1 MKKLFK
7 ILGLFAAVL
16 MLCGLHNKN
25 VQAQSNIKM
34 QTPEKYFG
42 FKPGADRML
51 FNYEELISY
60 LQHLDAQSDKLKML
74 EIGKSPMGRPIYIA
88 FLSSAENIARLDELK
103 DINKKLALDAS
114 LSDQNR
120 SQLIKDGR
128 VFILGTLSMHSG
140 EVGPAQAS
148 PLIAYEMITTKD
160 EKLLKWMN
168 DVVYMM
174 VPNHNPDGM
183 NMIVE
188 NYLKYRGTKYEG
200 ASLPGVYHKYVGHDN
215 NRDFITLSQSD
226 NAAIAKIYNLD
237 WYPQVM
243 VEKHQMGSTGVRYF
257 VAPPHDPIAENIDAG
272 IWNWVSLFGSNL
284 IKDMTKDGLE
294 GVAQHTIFDMYWP
307 GSTETALWKNVIG
320 LLTESASVKTASPI
334 FIESNEL
341 SVRGKGLSEYKK
353 SINMPKPWPGGWWR
367 LGDIVNYE
375 ISSTKSLLKTAS
387 LHRKD
392 ILEFRNDMAKVE
404 VEKGKTEAPFYYI
417 FPQKQH
423 DYSELVNLTHLL
435 SKHGVSVYKLT
446 EDATIEGDN
455 FMAGDIVV
463 PLAQP
468 FRAFI
473 KEVLEAQEFPLRH
486 YTPNGEIIKP
496 YDITTWS
503 LPLHRGVKSFEINEF
518 VELSD
523 KIELFGTAHATQ
535 KMVTGDFKAVLLSA
549 NNNESYKT
557 IFSALT
563 DKKKVERL
571 EENYEVN
578 GTVYPKGSFLIH
590 SNSKKDPVFVKLLN
604 RLTAKPALLAEVPE
618 VKKFE
623 MDKPRI
629 ALIETYMHDM
639 DAGWTR
645 YVFDSYKV
653 DYTVLKPHQLAA
665 AKLVENY
672 DVIVFP
678 NSNKSIL
685 MAGRYSSGGG
695 NYSPSSYPPEYAKGM
710 GSKGLNEL
718 MKFID
723 DGGIIVSWEASIE
736 LFNQTLS
743 IDKGKDGKED
753 FRLPFR
759 EIGSNLRRQG
769 LYCPGSLVKIN
780 LLNNHPLTYGMP
792 SELGVFS
799 RGYPVFQTSIPGFD
813 MDRRVIGKFPEKG
826 IFMSGYVEK
835 EELLSDKS
843 ALIWLQK
850 GKGQLVLFGF
860 NPQFRASTQSAF
872 KLLFN
877 SLLLPEIKD

>member
-1 MKKLFK
+1 MKKVFK
-7 ILGLFAAVL
+7 LLSLTMVMLILVALNPEG
-16 MLCGLHNKN
+16 
-25 VQAQSNIKM
+25 VQAQVNSNI
-34 QTPEKYFG
+34 QNPEEYFG

-51 FNYEELISY
+51 FTYEELITY
-60 LQHLDAQSDKLKML
+60 LQKLDDQSDKMKMI
-74 EIGKSPMGRPIYIA
+74 EIGKSPMGRPMYIA

-103 DINKKLALDAS
+103 EINKKLALDAS
-114 LSDQNR
+114 LSKADR
-120 SQLIKDGR
+120 TQLLNDGR
-128 VFILGTLSMHSG
+128 VFVLGTLSMHSG

-148 PLIAYEMITTKD
+148 PLIAHELITTND
-160 EKLLKWMN
+160 EKILKWLD

-183 NMIVE
+183 DMVVE

-200 ASLPGVYHKYVGHDN
+200 SSMPGVYHKYVGHDN

-226 NAAIAKIYNLD
+226 NAAIAAIYNLD

-320 LLTESASVKTASPI
+320 LLTESASAKTATPI

-341 SVRGKGLSEYKK
+341 SVGGKGLSEYKK

-367 LGDIVNYE
+367 LGDIINYE

-392 ILEFRNDMAKVE
+392 ILEFRNDMAISE
-404 VEKGKTEAPFYYI
+404 VNKGKTKAPFYYI

-423 DYSELVNLTHLL
+423 DQSELVNLGHLL
-435 SKHGVSVYKLT
+435 NKHGVQVYKLI
-446 EDATIEGDN
+446 ENMTIEGNN
-455 FMAGDIVV
+455 FIAGDIVV

-486 YTPNGEIIKP
+486 YTPDGDIIQP

-503 LPLHRGVKSFEINEF
+503 LPLHRGVTSFEINEY
-518 VELSD
+518 VDLGS
-523 KIELFGTAHATQ
+523 KIELLGKTHAQT
-535 KMVTGDFKAVLLSA
+535 KVELGEFKAVLLSA
-549 NNNESYKT
+549 NNNESYKIVFDELSKGT
-557 IFSALT
+557 KIDRSDEDF
-563 DKKKVERL
+563 
-571 EENYEVN
+571 EVD
-578 GTVYPKGSFLIH
+578 GMTYPKGSFLIH
-590 SNSKKDPVFVKLLN
+590 SNSKKDDAFVKAYPSLKV
-604 RLTAKPALLAEVPE
+604 KPALLAEVPE
-618 VKKFE
+618 VKSAR
-623 MDKPRI
+623 MQKPRV

-653 DYTVLKPHQLAA
+653 DYTVLKPHQIEN
-665 AKLVENY
+665 AKLQENF
-672 DVIVFP
+672 DVLVFP
-678 NSNKSIL
+678 NNNKSIL
-685 MAGRYSSGGG
+685 MAGKYSAGGG

-710 GSKGLNEL
+710 GKNGLNEL
-718 MKFID
+718 MKFVD
-723 DGGIIVSWEASIE
+723 AGGIVVSWEASIE

-743 IDKGKDGKED
+743 IDKGKEGKEE

-759 EIGSNLRRQG
+759 EIGSSLSDQG
-769 LYCPGSLVKIN
+769 LYCPGSLVKIK
-780 LLNNHPLTYGMP
+780 LLQDHPLTYGMP
-792 SELGVFS
+792 AELGVFS
-799 RGYPVFQTSIPGFD
+799 RGYPVFQTSIPNFD
-813 MDRRVIGKFPEKG
+813 MDRRVIGSFPEKG

-835 EELLSDKS
+835 EELLANKS
-843 ALIWLQK
+843 AMIWLKK
-850 GKGQLVLFGF
+850 GKGQLVLLGF
-860 NPQFRASTQSAF
+860 NPQFRASTQGAF

-877 SLLLPEIKD
+877 SLLLPKIKD

>member
-1 MKKLFK
+1 MKKFFK

-16 MLCGLHNKN
+16 FLCVFNSKDT
-25 VQAQSNIKM
+25 QAQSSAKM
-34 QTPEKYFG
+34 QTPQEFFG

-51 FNYEELISY
+51 FNYEELIRY
-60 LQHLDAQSDKLKML
+60 LQQLDAQSDKMKML
-74 EIGKSPMGRPIYIA
+74 EIGKSPMGKPMYIA
-88 FLSSAENIARLDELK
+88 FLSSTENIARLDELK
-103 DINKKLALDAS
+103 DINKKLALNAS
-114 LSDQNR
+114 LSDQER
-120 SQLIKDGR
+120 SQMVKDGR

-140 EVGPAQAS
+140 EVGPAQAA
-148 PLIAYEMITTKD
+148 PLIAYEMITSKD
-160 EKLLKWMN
+160 EKLLKWMD

-183 NMIVE
+183 NMVVE
-188 NYLKYRGTKYEG
+188 NYLNYKGTKYEG
-200 ASLPGVYHKYVGHDN
+200 SSMPGVYHKYVGHDN

-243 VEKHQMGSTGVRYF
+243 VEKHQMGSTGIRYF

-272 IWNWVSLFGSNL
+272 IWNWVGIFGSNL

-294 GVAQHTIFDMYWP
+294 GVAQHTFFDMYWP

-320 LLTESASVKTASPI
+320 LLTESASVQTATPI

-341 SVRGKGLSEYKK
+341 SVNGKGLSEYKK

-392 ILEFRNDMAKVE
+392 LLEFRNDMAKAE
-404 VEKGKTEAPFYYI
+404 VRKGKTEAPFYYV

-423 DYSELVNLTHLL
+423 DYSELVNLVHLL
-435 SKHGVSVYKLT
+435 KKHGVNVFKLT
-446 EDATIEGDN
+446 EDLVVEGKN
-455 FMAGDIVV
+455 YVSGDLVV

-473 KEVLEAQEFPLRH
+473 KEVLETQQFPLRH
-486 YTPNGEIIKP
+486 YTPGGEIIQP

-503 LPLHRGVKSFEINEF
+503 LPLHRGVEAIEVNSYIDLSTTLEMVGSEHAQVK
-518 VELSD
+518 VE
-523 KIELFGTAHATQ
+523 
-535 KMVTGDFKAVLLSA
+535 VPNFKAVLFSA
-549 NNNESYKT
+549 NNNESYK
-557 IFSALT
+557 IVFSALSE
-563 DKKKVERL
+563 KKKIERL
-571 EENYEVN
+571 EASYEVD
-578 GTVYPKGSFLIH
+578 GMVYPKGSFLIH
-590 SNSKKDPVFVKLLN
+590 SNSGKDQTYVKLYS
-604 RLTAKPALLAEVPE
+604 RLKVKPTLLDEIPDVQ
-618 VKKFE
+618 KITL
-623 MDKPRI
+623 DKPRI
-629 ALIETYMHDM
+629 ALIENYMHDM

-653 DYTVLKPHQLAA
+653 YYDVLKPHELEA
-665 AKLVENY
+665 AKLSENF

-685 MAGRYSSGGG
+685 MAGKYSSGGE
-695 NYSPSSYPPEYAKGM
+695 NYSPSSYPPEYVKGM
-710 GSKGLNEL
+710 GSNGLNEL
-718 MKFID
+718 MKFVES
-723 DGGIIVSWEASIE
+723 GGIIISWEASIE

-759 EIGSNLRRQG
+759 EIGSGLRNQG

-780 LLNNHPLTYGMP
+780 LLKDHPLTYGMP

-799 RGYPVFQTSIPGFD
+799 RGYPVFQTSVPHFD

-835 EELLSDKS
+835 EELLSEKS
-843 ALIWLQK
+843 AMIWLKK
-850 GKGQLVLFGF
+850 GKGQFVLFGF
-860 NPQFRASTQSAF
+860 NPQFRASTQAAF

-877 SLLLPEIKD
+877 SLLLPEIEE

>member
-1 MKKLFK
+1 M
-7 ILGLFAAVL
+7 
-16 MLCGLHNKN
+16 KN
-25 VQAQSNIKM
+25 VFKSLSMIIVMLIFCAISLESIQAQEN
-34 QTPEKYFG
+34 QNVLNPEEYFG

-51 FNYEELISY
+51 FNYEELINY
-60 LQHLDAQSDKLKML
+60 LQKIDAQSDKMKMI
-74 EIGKSPMGRPIYIA
+74 EIGKSPMGRPMYIA
-88 FLSSAENIARLDELK
+88 FLSSAENIARLEELK
-103 DINKKLALDAS
+103 EINKSLALDAN
-114 LSDQNR
+114 LSETDREQKV
-120 SQLIKDGR
+120 KDGR
-128 VFILGTLSMHSG
+128 VFVLGTLSMHSG

-148 PLIAYEMITTKD
+148 PLIAHELITTKD
-160 EKLLKWMN
+160 EKILKWLD

-183 NMIVE
+183 DMIVE

-200 ASLPGVYHKYVGHDN
+200 SSMPGVYHKYVGHDN

-272 IWNWVSLFGSNL
+272 IWNWVSLFGANL

-320 LLTESASVKTASPI
+320 LLTESASAKTATPI

-341 SVRGKGLSEYKK
+341 SVGGKGLSEYKK

-392 ILEFRNDMAKVE
+392 ILEFRNDMAISE
-404 VEKGKTEAPFYYI
+404 VNKGKTEAPFYYI

-423 DYSELVNLTHLL
+423 DYSELVNLGHLL
-435 SKHGVSVYKLT
+435 SKHGVDVYKLT
-446 EDATIEGDN
+446 EDATIEGNN

-473 KEVLEAQEFPLRH
+473 KEVLESQEFPLRH
-486 YTPNGEIIKP
+486 YTPDGEIIQP

-503 LPLHRGVKSFEINEF
+503 LPLHRGVTSFEINEY
-518 VELSD
+518 VDLD
-523 KIELFGTAHATQ
+523 KKIELLGKIHAKT
-535 KMVTGDFKAVLLSA
+535 KIELGDFKAVLFSA
-549 NNNESYKT
+549 NNNESYK
-557 IFSALT
+557 IVFDALNKGT
-563 DKKKVERL
+563 KIDRL
-571 EENYEVN
+571 DEAFEVD
-578 GTVYPKGSFLIH
+578 GIDYPKGSFLVH
-590 SNSKKDPVFVKLLN
+590 SNSKKDDTFVKGYN
-604 RLTAKPALLAEVPE
+604 RLKVKPALLTDVPN
-618 VKKFE
+618 VKKTR
-623 MDKPRI
+623 MQNPRI

-645 YVFDSYKV
+645 YVFDTYKV
-653 DYTVLKPHQLAA
+653 GYKVLKPHEIES
-665 AKLVENY
+665 AKLQENF

-678 NSNKSIL
+678 NNNKSIL
-685 MAGRYSSGGG
+685 MAGKYSSGGG

-710 GSKGLNEL
+710 GKNGLNEL
-718 MKFID
+718 MKFVD
-723 DGGIIVSWEASIE
+723 AGGIVVSWEASIE

-743 IDKGKDGKED
+743 IDKGKEEKED

-759 EIGSNLRRQG
+759 EIGSNLQNQG

-780 LLNNHPLTYGMP
+780 LLKDHPLTYGMP
-792 SELGVFS
+792 AELGVFS
-799 RGYPVFQTSIPGFD
+799 RGYPVFQTSIPSFD
-813 MDRRVIGKFPEKG
+813 MDRRVIGSFPEKG
-826 IFMSGYVEK
+826 IFMSGFIEK
-835 EELLSDKS
+835 EELLANKS
-843 ALIWLQK
+843 AMIWLKK

-860 NPQFRASTQSAF
+860 NPQFRASTQGAF

-877 SLLLPEIKD
+877 SLLIQKVD

>member
-1 MKKLFK
+1 MKNLINLFG
-7 ILGLFAAVL
+7 IFLVVL
-16 MLCGLHNKN
+16 IMSMASEP
-25 VQAQSNIKM
+25 VQAQSKI
-34 QTPEKYFG
+34 QDPESFFG
-42 FKPGADRML
+42 YKPGADRML
-51 FNYEELISY
+51 FTYEELITY
-60 LQHLDAQSDKLKML
+60 LQKIDAQSDKMKMV
-74 EIGKSPMGRPIYIA
+74 EIGKSPMGRPMYIA

-103 DINKKLALDAS
+103 KINKKLALDTN
-114 LSDQNR
+114 LSKDDRAQM
-120 SQLIKDGR
+120 IKDGR
-128 VFILGTLSMHSG
+128 VFVLGTLSMHSG

-148 PLIAYEMITTKD
+148 PLIAHELITSKD
-160 EKLLKWMN
+160 EKILKWLD

-188 NYLKYRGTKYEG
+188 NYLKYCGTKYEG
-200 ASLPGVYHKYVGHDN
+200 SSMPGVYHKYVGHDN

-272 IWNWVSLFGSNL
+272 MWNWVSLFGANL
-284 IKDMTKDGLE
+284 IKDMTRDGLE

-320 LLTESASVKTASPI
+320 LLTESASAKTATPI

-392 ILEFRNDMAKVE
+392 ILEFRNDMAISE
-404 VEKGKTEAPFYYI
+404 VNKGKTEAPFYYI

-423 DYSELVNLTHLL
+423 DYSELVNLVHLL
-435 SKHGVSVYKLT
+435 KKHGVSVYKLK
-446 EDATIEGDN
+446 DAITLEGKN
-455 FMAGDIVV
+455 YEVGDLVV

-473 KEVLEAQEFPLRH
+473 KEVLESQEFPLRH

-503 LPLHRGVKSFEINEF
+503 LPLHRGVESSEINTY
-518 VELSD
+518 VDLSA
-523 KIELFGTAHATQ
+523 KLEIVSPKHIRLQTEIPE
-535 KMVTGDFKAVLLSA
+535 FKAVLLSA
-549 NNNESYKT
+549 NNNESYQLV
-557 IFSALT
+557 FDALNKGT
-563 DKKKVERL
+563 KIDRI
-571 EENYEVN
+571 EEAFEVD
-578 GTVYPKGSFLIH
+578 GTTYPKGSFLIH
-590 SNSKKDPVFVKLLN
+590 SNSKKDDSFKKSYNWLKV
-604 RLTAKPALLAEVPE
+604 KPALLNEIPE
-618 VKKFE
+618 VKKTS
-623 MDKPRI
+623 MKNPRI
-629 ALIETYMHDM
+629 ALVETYMHDM

-653 DYTVLKPHQLAA
+653 AYKVLKPHEIEGADLQ
-665 AKLVENY
+665 ENF
-672 DVIVFP
+672 DVVVFP
-678 NSNKSIL
+678 NNNKSIL
-685 MAGRYSSGGG
+685 MAGKYSSGGG

-710 GSKGLNEL
+710 GKKGLNEL
-718 MKFID
+718 LKFVD
-723 DGGIIVSWEASIE
+723 NGGVVVSWEASTE
-736 LFNQTLS
+736 LFNQNLS

-759 EIGSNLRRQG
+759 EIGSSLRKQG
-769 LYCPGSLVKIN
+769 LYCPGSLVKIQ
-780 LLNNHPLTYGMP
+780 LLKDHPLTYGMP

-826 IFMSGYVEK
+826 IFMSGYVEN
-835 EELLSDKS
+835 EELMANKS
-843 ALIWLQK
+843 ALIWLKK
-850 GKGQLVLFGF
+850 GKGQLVLLGF
-860 NPQFRASTQSAF
+860 NPQFRASTQGAF

-877 SLLLPEIKD
+877 SLLLPKIK

>member
-1 MKKLFK
+1 MKNLSNLFG
-7 ILGLFAAVL
+7 IFIVVL
-16 MLCGLHNKN
+16 IMSLANSGHLY
-25 VQAQSNIKM
+25 AQTNSEIQN
-34 QTPEKYFG
+34 PEEYFG

-51 FNYEELISY
+51 FSYEELISY
-60 LQHLDAQSDKLKML
+60 LQKIDAQSDKMKMI
-74 EIGKSPMGRPIYIA
+74 EIGKSPMGKPMYIA

-103 DINKKLALDAS
+103 VINKKLALDAN
-114 LSDQNR
+114 LSKGDR
-120 SQLIKDGR
+120 AQLLKDGR
-128 VFILGTLSMHSG
+128 VFVLGTLSMHSG

-148 PLIAYEMITTKD
+148 PLIAHELITSKD
-160 EKLLKWMN
+160 EKILNWLD

-183 NMIVE
+183 DMIVE

-200 ASLPGVYHKYVGHDN
+200 SSMPGVYHKYVGHDN

-320 LLTESASVKTASPI
+320 LLTESASVKTATPI

-367 LGDIVNYE
+367 LGDIVDYE

-392 ILEFRNDMAKVE
+392 ILEFRNDMAISE
-404 VEKGKTEAPFYYI
+404 VNKGKTEAPFYYI

-423 DYSELVNLTHLL
+423 DHSELVNLGHLL
-435 SKHGVSVYKLT
+435 SKHGVNVYKLT
-446 EDATIEGDN
+446 EDATLEGNN
-455 FMAGDIVV
+455 FMAGDIVI

-473 KEVLEAQEFPLRH
+473 KEVLESQEFPIRH

-503 LPLHRGVKSFEINEF
+503 LPLHRGVTSFEINEK
-518 VELSD
+518 VDLTS
-523 KIELFGTAHATQ
+523 KIELLGVQHAKT
-535 KMVTGDFKAVLLSA
+535 KVELGEYKALLFSA
-549 NNNESYKT
+549 NNNESYKIVFNT
-557 IFSALT
+557 LNKGSKIDRLNETFE
-563 DKKKVERL
+563 VE
-571 EENYEVN
+571 
-578 GTVYPKGSFLIH
+578 GIIYPIGSFLIH
-590 SNSKKDPVFVKLLN
+590 SNSKKDKSFAKSYRWLKV
-604 RLTAKPALLAEVPE
+604 KPALLKDVPD
-618 VKKFE
+618 VKRVS
-623 MDKPRI
+623 MQNPRI
-629 ALIETYMHDM
+629 ALVETYMHDM

-653 DYTVLKPHQLAA
+653 GYKVLKPHEIEGADLQG
-665 AKLVENY
+665 NF
-672 DVIVFP
+672 DVVVFP
-678 NSNKSIL
+678 NNNKSIL
-685 MAGRYSSGGG
+685 MAGKYSSGGG

-710 GSKGLNEL
+710 GKKGLNEL
-718 MKFID
+718 LKFVD
-723 DGGIIVSWEASIE
+723 DGGVVVSWEASIE

-759 EIGSNLRRQG
+759 EIGKSLRGQG
-769 LYCPGSLVKIN
+769 LYCPGSLVKIQ
-780 LLNNHPLTYGMP
+780 LLPNHPLTYGMP
-792 SELGVFS
+792 AELGVFS
-799 RGYPVFQTSIPGFD
+799 RGYPVFQTSIPRFD

-835 EELLSDKS
+835 EELLANKS
-843 ALIWLQK
+843 AMIWLKK

-860 NPQFRASTQSAF
+860 NPQFRASTQGTF

-877 SLLLPEIKD
+877 SLLLPKLK